1 MLMHVELFSA
11 NEMNYF
17 YLQSFIIAFINIE
30 LLIAYSV
37 SPLNERCVV
46 CCSFREDTSFFFTS
60 VVSEWV

>member
-1 MLMHVELFSA
+1 MLMHVKLFSA

-37 SPLNERCVV
+37 SPLNERCVA
-46 CCSFREDTSFFFTS
+46 CCSFRADTSFFLLLL
-60 VVSEWV
+60 